1 MQLTQRLTNETAKAR
16 FHKQRSWC
24 MMHCKQTAG
33 CNFFALM
40 YGNASTRGC
49 LAQLLQP
56 LCRQEGKHMTWVK
69 NGAMLYVF
77 IFLCMYICI
86 YIYIISIYVCIIYYT
101 YMTGFCNHTQR
112 IYVCKAT
119 ICAKSRQR
127 PLRQLCQ
134 AENRGGGEL
143 PVNNNAMLN
152 DKQLNQT

>member
-1 MQLTQRLTNETAKAR
+1 
-16 FHKQRSWC
+16 
-24 MMHCKQTAG
+24 MMHDALQANRGLQLFCVDGRQRKHERVPRTAVATTVPPRRKAHDMSKEW
-33 CNFFALM
+33 CDVICIYIFM
-40 YGNASTRGC
+40 Y
-49 LAQLLQP
+49 
-56 LCRQEGKHMTWVK
+56 V
-69 NGAMLYVF
+69 Y
-77 IFLCMYICI
+77 MYI

-134 AENRGGGEL
+134 AENCGGGEL